1 MATGHWP
8 AFQESKIKKNFIR
21 FISIL
26 FLITFFISCKSTQVE
41 SNSTENHNNNESLV
55 LYDRDAQEAY
65 YLEDKKEIKKVLR
78 LLPKFPNIVYD
89 FIYAASWGTNRPD
102 SEYWMYIKKS
112 GKVQKEIEISPKD
125 LTWHTHD
132 SFLTLWVFPRKNI
145 NKIISKMY
153 KGVKHTSTIEGAL
166 EQRKFIEELRADENV
181 IYIDR
186 RAEKNFDTWMGSFY
200 FYVPG
205 SKDEIKDS
213 REISREVL
221 DNLHEHY
228 GDTKNT
234 VSKAIHNYT
243 DPKLTRYI
251 EETQEY
257 EFKMRWTKEMYDK
270 VDIYRKSEF
279 RAESPALHDIIE
291 YYTKD

>member
-8 AFQESKIKKNFIR
+8 ALKERKIKKNFIR

-26 FLITFFISCKSTQVE
+26 FLITFFVSCKSTQVE
-41 SNSTENHNNNESLV
+41 SNSTENHNNEESLV

-65 YLEDKKEIKKVLR
+65 YLEDKKEIKKVLK

-89 FIYAASWGTNRPD
+89 IIYAASWGTNRPD

-112 GKVQKEIEISPKD
+112 GKVQKEIDISPKD

-145 NKIISKMY
+145 KKIISKMH
-153 KGVKHTSTIEGAL
+153 KGVKHTPTIIGAL
-166 EQRKFIEELRADENV
+166 EQRQFIEELRADDNV

-186 RAEKNFDTWMGSFY
+186 WAEKNFDDWSGSFY
-200 FYVPG
+200 LYVPG
-205 SKDEIKDS
+205 YKDEKINS
-213 REISREVL
+213 REIV
-221 DNLHEHY
+221 DNLSEHY
-228 GDTKNT
+228 GDTKT
-234 VSKAIHNYT
+234 TLGKAIHNYS
-243 DPKLTRYI
+243 DPELKRYI

-279 RAESPALHDIIE
+279 RSESPALHDTIE
-291 YYTKD
+291 YYTKDY

>member
-1 MATGHWP
+1 M
-8 AFQESKIKKNFIR
+8 EKNFKR
-21 FISIL
+21 FIPIPFLMLL
-26 FLITFFISCKSTQVE
+26 FIDCKSTQVE
-41 SNSTENHNNNESLV
+41 SNSTENQNNEKSLV

-65 YLEDKKEIKKVLR
+65 YLEDKKEIKKVLW
-78 LLPKFPNIVYD
+78 LLPKVPNIVYD
-89 FIYAASWGTNRPD
+89 IIYSASWGTNRPD

-112 GKVQKEIEISPKD
+112 GKVQKEIDISPKD
-125 LTWHTHD
+125 LTWHTHH

-145 NKIISKMY
+145 KKIISKMH

-205 SKDEIKDS
+205 SKDEIINS
-213 REISREVL
+213 REFSREVL

-234 VSKAIHNYT
+234 IGKAIHNYT
-243 DPKLTRYI
+243 SPELTRYI

-270 VDIYRKSEF
+270 LDIYRKSEF
-279 RAESPALHDIIE
+279 SSESPALHDTIE
-291 YYTKD
+291 YFTKD

>member
-1 MATGHWP
+1 M
-8 AFQESKIKKNFIR
+8 
-21 FISIL
+21 
-26 FLITFFISCKSTQVE
+26 
-41 SNSTENHNNNESLV
+41 
-55 LYDRDAQEAY
+55 
-65 YLEDKKEIKKVLR
+65 LR

-112 GKVQKEIEISPKD
+112 GKVQKAIDISPTD
-125 LTWHTHD
+125 LTWHNQH

-145 NKIISKMY
+145 NKIISKMH
-153 KGVKHTSTIEGAL
+153 KGIRHTETIEGAL

-186 RAEKNFDTWMGSFY
+186 RAEKNFDIWMGSFY

-257 EFKMRWTKEMYDK
+257 EFTMRWTKEMYDK
-270 VDIYRKSEF
+270 LDIYRKSEF
-279 RAESPALHDIIE
+279 KSESPALHDTIE
-291 YYTKD
+291 YFTKD